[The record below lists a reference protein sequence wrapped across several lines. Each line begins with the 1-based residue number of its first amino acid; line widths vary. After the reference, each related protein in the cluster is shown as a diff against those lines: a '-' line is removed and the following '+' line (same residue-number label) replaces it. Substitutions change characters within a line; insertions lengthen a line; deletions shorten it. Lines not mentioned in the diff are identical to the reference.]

1 MSVARRARAL
11 VDVDHPGLVW
21 LMSLNHGFNE
31 FYSVIVP
38 PLFPFLV
45 PDLGISY
52 ADTGL
57 LVVVFFVTYSV
68 AQLPVGRVA
77 NHYSA
82 RRLLVGGQ
90 ALLSVGI
97 ALVAFAPTYGAMLA
111 GMVVAGVGGSTYH
124 PTGMSV
130 ISDAESESTHGRSMG
145 IHGMLGTFGT
155 VVAPV
160 AVGGLAVAFDWRL
173 ALLAGAGAGLAF
185 AVALAVLY
193 PRAVPGEA
201 PDTGF
206 VEAVRT
212 SLGSG
217 TLRAAGRRAGTFLR
231 SPAML
236 VLIGLFAVV
245 GAEVRAVQS
254 FTTLFA
260 ADVVAA
266 TGAAPDAAAAFG
278 NQMFALTMVAAGVAS
293 TAAGAGVD
301 RLDRRLFAGAC
312 FALTAVAVAGVA
324 LLPLGRLGL
333 AVGFVVLGVVMY
345 SVYPATNALA
355 AGLSTE
361 DSSGDVFAV
370 TQTAAALGGAAGPF
384 LLGVVADA
392 STLSLGFLATAG
404 IALVGVVVVLV
415 AALLDA

>member
-57 LVVVFFVTYSV
+57 LVVVFFVTYSI
-68 AQLPVGRVA
+68 AQLPIGRVA

-90 ALLSVGI
+90 AILSVGI
-97 ALVAFAPTYGAMLA
+97 ALVAFAPTYETMLV
-111 GMVVAGVGGSTYH
+111 GMVVAGIGGSTYH

-130 ISDAESESTHGRSMG
+130 ISDAESDATHGRSMG

-160 AVGGLAVAFDWRL
+160 AVGGLALIFGWRM
-173 ALLAGAGAGLAF
+173 ALLAGAGAGLVF
-185 AVALAVLY
+185 ALALAVLY
-193 PRAVPGEA
+193 PRAVPGEEERC
-201 PDTGF
+201 GF
-206 VEAVRT
+206 VAAVRE
-212 SLGSG
+212 SMGGG
-217 TLRAAGRRAGTFLR
+217 TVRAAGRQAFMFLR

-260 ADVVAA
+260 S
-266 TGAAPDAAAAFG
+266 DAAGGDAAFG
-278 NQMFALTMVAAGVAS
+278 NQMFALTMVAAGIAS

-301 RLDRRLFAGAC
+301 RMDRRLFAGAC
-312 FALTAVAVAGVA
+312 FAGTAVVVAAVA
-324 LLPLGRLGL
+324 LLPLGRAGL
-333 AVGFVVLGVVMY
+333 AVGFVILGVVMY

-355 AGLSTE
+355 AGLSTK

-370 TQTAAALGGAAGPF
+370 TQTAAALGGAAGPY
-384 LLGVVADA
+384 LLGSVADA
-392 STLSLGFLATAG
+392 TTLSLGFLSTAG
-404 IALVGVVVVLV
+404 IAGVGVVVV
-415 AALLDA
+415 AAATVLEA

>member
-1 MSVARRARAL
+1 MPVARRARAL

-21 LMSLNHGFNE
+21 LLSLTHGFNE
-31 FYSVIVP
+31 FFSVVVP

-68 AQLPVGRVA
+68 AQLPVGRIA
-77 NHYSA
+77 NGYSP

-97 ALVAFAPTYGAMLA
+97 ALVAFAPTYETMLA

-155 VVAPV
+155 VAAPV
-160 AVGGLAVAFDWRL
+160 AVGGLALAFGWRT

-185 AVALAVLY
+185 AVVLAVAY
-193 PRAVPGEA
+193 PRAVPGAA
-201 PDTGF
+201 PDASLR
-206 VEAVRT
+206 EALRAG
-212 SLGSG
+212 LGGG
-217 TLRAAGRRAGTFLR
+217 TVRAAGRRALAFLR

-236 VLIGLFAVV
+236 VLVALFVVV

-260 ADVVAA
+260 ADAVG
-266 TGAAPDAAAAFG
+266 GADAAAFG

-301 RLDRRLFAGAC
+301 RMDRRLFAGGC
-312 FALTAVAVAGVA
+312 FALTAVAVAALV

-355 AGLSTE
+355 AGLATE

-370 TQTAAALGGAAGPF
+370 TQTAAALGGAAGPYV
-384 LLGVVADA
+384 LGVVADA
-392 STLSLGFLATAG
+392 TTLSTGFLSTAG
-404 IALVGVVVVLV
+404 IAAVGVGVV
-415 AALLDA
+415 AAAAAFD

>member
-97 ALVAFAPTYGAMLA
+97 AVVAFAPTYETMLA

-130 ISDAESESTHGRSMG
+130 ISDAESDATHGRSMG

-160 AVGGLAVAFDWRL
+160 AVGGLALAFGWRP
-173 ALLAGAGAGLAF
+173 ALLAG
-185 AVALAVLY
+185 ALAVLY
-193 PRAVPGEA
+193 PRAVPGEEEE
-201 PDTGF
+201 TGF
-206 VEAVRT
+206 VAAVRE
-212 SLGSG
+212 SMGGG
-217 TLRAAGRRAGTFLR
+217 TLRAAGRQAFTFLR

-260 ADVVAA
+260 SNAA
-266 TGAAPDAAAAFG
+266 GGDAAFG

-301 RLDRRLFAGAC
+301 RMDRRLFAGVC
-312 FALTAVAVAGVA
+312 FAGTAVVVAAVA
-324 LLPLGRLGL
+324 LLPLGRVGL
-333 AVGFVVLGVVMY
+333 AVGFAVLGVVMY

-384 LLGVVADA
+384 LLGTVADA
-392 STLSLGFLATAG
+392 TTLSTGFLSTAG
-404 IALVGVVVVLV
+404 IVGVGVVVV
-415 AALLDA
+415 AAATVLDA

>member
-11 VDVDHPGLVW
+11 VEVDHPGLVW
-21 LMSLNHGFNE
+21 LMSLTHGFNE

-90 ALLSVGI
+90 ALLSAGV
-97 ALVAFAPTYGAMLA
+97 ALVAFAPTYGAMLV

-160 AVGGLAVAFDWRL
+160 AVGGLALTLGWRT
-173 ALLAGAGAGLAF
+173 ALLAGAGAGLVF

-193 PRAVPGEA
+193 PRAVPGEP
-201 PDTGF
+201 PDAGF
-206 VEAVRT
+206 VAAVRT
-212 SLGSG
+212 GLGSG
-217 TLRAAGRRAGTFLR
+217 TVRTAARRAGTFLR

-260 ADVVAA
+260 ADAV
-266 TGAAPDAAAAFG
+266 GGDAAFG

-301 RLDRRLFAGAC
+301 RLDRRLFAGGC
-312 FALTAVAVAGVA
+312 FALTAVVVAGVA
-324 LLPLGRLGL
+324 LLPLGRAGL

-355 AGLSTE
+355 AALSTE

-392 STLSLGFLATAG
+392 STLAVGFLATAG
-404 IALVGVVVVLV
+404 IAAVGVVVV
-415 AALLDA
+415 AAATVLDA

>member
-11 VDVDHPGLVW
+11 VNVDHPGLVW

-31 FYSVIVP
+31 FFSVIVP

-68 AQLPVGRVA
+68 AQLPAGRLA

-82 RRLLVGGQ
+82 QRLLVGGQ

-97 ALVAFAPTYGAMLA
+97 ALVAFAPTYETMLA

-155 VVAPV
+155 VAAPV
-160 AVGGLAVAFDWRL
+160 AVGGLALVFGWRT

-185 AVALAVLY
+185 AVVLAVVY
-193 PRAVPGEA
+193 PRTVPSTS
-201 PDTGF
+201 PDASLREGLR
-206 VEAVRT
+206 A

-217 TLRAAGRRAGTFLR
+217 TVRASGGRVLAFLR

-236 VLIGLFAVV
+236 VLIALFAVV

-260 ADVVAA
+260 ADAVAT
-266 TGAAPDAAAAFG
+266 TGAGEDAAASFG

-301 RLDRRLFAGAC
+301 RVDRRLFAGGC
-312 FALTAVAVAGVA
+312 FALTAVAVAAVA

-370 TQTAAALGGAAGPF
+370 TQTAAALGGAAGPYI
-384 LLGVVADA
+384 LGVVADA
-392 STLSLGFLATAG
+392 TTLSTGFLSTAG
-404 IALVGVVVVLV
+404 IAAVGVAVVAV
-415 AALLDA
+415 AAAFD

>member
-1 MSVARRARAL
+1 MSAARRARAL

-97 ALVAFAPTYGAMLA
+97 ALVAFAPTYETMLA

-160 AVGGLAVAFDWRL
+160 AVGGLALAFGWRP
-173 ALLAGAGAGLAF
+173 ALLAGALAGLAF
-185 AVALAVLY
+185 AVALAVLF
-193 PRAVPGEA
+193 PRAVPDA
-201 PDTGF
+201 PPETSF
-206 VEAVRT
+206 VAALRT
-212 SLGSG
+212 SLGAG
-217 TLRAAGRRAGTFLR
+217 TLRAAGGRVSTFLR

-260 ADVVAA
+260 ADAV
-266 TGAAPDAAAAFG
+266 GGDAAFG

-301 RLDRRLFAGAC
+301 RMDRRLFAGAC

-324 LLPLGRLGL
+324 VLPLGRLGL

-384 LLGVVADA
+384 LLGSVADA
-392 STLSLGFLATAG
+392 TTLSTGFLSTAG
-404 IALVGVVVVLV
+404 IAGVGVVVVGLATV
-415 AALLDA
+415 LDA

>member
-97 ALVAFAPTYGAMLA
+97 ALVAFAPTYEAMLA

-130 ISDAESESTHGRSMG
+130 ISDAESDDTHGRSMG

-160 AVGGLAVAFDWRL
+160 AVGGLALVFGWRT

-185 AVALAVLY
+185 AAVLGALY
-193 PRAVPGEA
+193 PRAVPGDEA
-201 PDTGF
+201 GTTL
-206 VEAVRT
+206 VAAVRE
-212 SLGSG
+212 SMGGG
-217 TLRAAGRRAGTFLR
+217 TLRAAGRRAFRFLR

-236 VLIGLFAVV
+236 VLVGLFAVV

-260 ADVVAA
+260 S
-266 TGAAPDAAAAFG
+266 DAVGGDAAFG

-301 RLDRRLFAGAC
+301 RIDRRLFAGAC
-312 FALTAVAVAGVA
+312 FAGTAVVVAAVA
-324 LLPLGRLGL
+324 LLPLGRAGL

-384 LLGVVADA
+384 LLGSVADA
-392 STLSLGFLATAG
+392 TTLSLGFLSTAG
-404 IALVGVVVVLV
+404 IAGVGVAVV
-415 AALLDA
+415 AAATALDA

>member
-1 MSVARRARAL
+1 MSVARRARVL

-31 FYSVIVP
+31 FFSVIVP

-82 RRLLVGGQ
+82 GRLLVGGQ

-97 ALVAFAPTYGAMLA
+97 ALVAFAPTYETMLA

-155 VVAPV
+155 VAAPV
-160 AVGGLAVAFDWRL
+160 AVGGLALVFGWRT
-173 ALLAGAGAGLAF
+173 ALLAGAGAGLVF
-185 AVALAVLY
+185 AVVLAVVY
-193 PRAVPGEA
+193 PRAVPGTA
-201 PDTGF
+201 PDASLREGLR
-206 VEAVRT
+206 A

-217 TLRAAGRRAGTFLR
+217 TARAAGGRALAFLR

-236 VLIGLFAVV
+236 VLIALFAVV

-260 ADVVAA
+260 ADAVAT
-266 TGAAPDAAAAFG
+266 TGAGEDAAASFG

-301 RLDRRLFAGAC
+301 RIDRRLFAGGC
-312 FALTAVAVAGVA
+312 FALTAVAVAAVA

-370 TQTAAALGGAAGPF
+370 TQTAAALGGAAGPYV
-384 LLGVVADA
+384 LGVVADA
-392 STLSLGFLATAG
+392 TTLSTGFLSTAG
-404 IALVGVVVVLV
+404 IAAVGVVVVAV
-415 AALLDA
+415 AAAFD